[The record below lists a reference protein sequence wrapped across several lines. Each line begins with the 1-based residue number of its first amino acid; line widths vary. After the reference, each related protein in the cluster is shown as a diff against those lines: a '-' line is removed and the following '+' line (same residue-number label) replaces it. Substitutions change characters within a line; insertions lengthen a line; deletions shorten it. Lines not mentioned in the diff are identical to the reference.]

1 MPVKDLGKAYS
12 NINNDYIGQ
21 EECKNKIFIFY
32 SFKVV
37 PGNVRNIL
45 KVHPT
50 ET

>member
-1 MPVKDLGKAYS
+1 VPVKDLGKAYN

-21 EECKNKIFIFY
+21 EEL
-32 SFKVV
+32 V